1 MLWASEY
8 ESLKFLEED
17 KQAFRYDNAK
27 HHSEIK
33 SFPHHKHVKSRVVP
47 SAEKSLILDLN
58 NIFQR

>member
-33 SFPHHKHVKSRVVP
+33 NFPHHKHVKSRVVP